1 MINYYFTTYGDV
13 YAGQEFFHSDF
24 QNDKVIVQAD
34 KWSDF
39 NELLGKATTPDKIKE
54 YAWIIPPAAYVGYL
68 KGTDAPKFR
77 NPVSPD
83 IMGYYERKDMFI
95 IGAGASANCVTGG
108 KKTVFKNDAL
118 RPPLGNE
125 LFHNKFENIYKKYDG
140 VKLSL
145 FDLQQHNVN
154 IEECLENDWKEIQ
167 ENGNLEIM
175 KRHINIQFYLQEL
188 LKDVSLR
195 VCSEYYDCNLFAR
208 LADKLQRIH
217 NRALKNR
224 WDLRRQFAFVS
235 FNQDN
240 ILDHFLSSYFQK
252 KLPSINNYIE
262 INNSPFCLF
271 KPHGSWN
278 WGWKFP
284 DKKVNRASTLFNS
297 NINFYRL
304 YFELLGKRVDMVDWN
319 SWGLETSFHKH
330 YKGRLTIDK
339 SKLLSFTHDEIGNY
353 YPAILLPYRDK
364 DEFTMPPSHFYILQH
379 YLSQIENLIVVGWK
393 GNEALFTKMLA
404 SDASRIKKVIIVD
417 PNPKIVEEHLKPVI
431 SRNGVQ
437 KINYPDFEDF
447 VINHLEKEMAD
458 SIH

>member
-1 MINYYFTTYGDV
+1 MINYYFTTFGDV
-13 YAGQEFFHSDF
+13 YAGQEFFHSNF

-34 KWSDF
+34 KWRDF
-39 NELLGKATTPDKIKE
+39 SELSGTAATSDKIKE
-54 YAWIIPPAAYVGYL
+54 YAWIIPPAAYVGYM

-83 IMGYYERKDMFI
+83 ITEYYERKDMFI

-108 KKTVFKNDAL
+108 KKRAFKNDVL

-145 FDLQQHNVN
+145 IDLQQHNVN

-195 VCSEYYDCNLFAR
+195 VCNKYYDCNLFAR

-217 NRALKNR
+217 SRALKNIR
-224 WDLRRQFAFVS
+224 DYRRQFAFVS
-235 FNQDN
+235 FNQDS

-252 KLPSINNYIE
+252 QLSGIDNYIE

-278 WGWKFP
+278 WGWKFS
-284 DKKVNRASTLFNS
+284 DKKVNRAAAIFNS
-297 NINFYRL
+297 NVNFYNL
-304 YFELLGKRVDMVDWN
+304 YFELLGKPADMVDWN
-319 SWGLETSFHKH
+319 SWGLELSLHAH

-339 SKLLSFTHDEIGNY
+339 SKLLSLAHEEIGNF

-364 DEFTMPPSHFYILQH
+364 DEFTMPPSHFYFMQY
-379 YLSQIENLIVVGWK
+379 YLSHIENLFIIGWK
-393 GNEALFTKMLA
+393 GNEAMFIKTLSSQA
-404 SDASRIKKVIIVD
+404 NRIKKVIIVD
-417 PNPKIVEEHLKPVI
+417 PNPKIVEENLKPVL
-431 SRNGVQ
+431 SRHEVL
-437 KINYPDFEDF
+437 KVNYSDFEDF
-447 VINHLEKEMAD
+447 VTNGLEKEI
-458 SIH
+458 S